1 MNKIYIIKEMT
12 EMDYWDGDYN
22 IPVTTIIQEA
32 ELINTI
38 IPSDGKAPFYEVV
51 PLYIIDEYNKIREQ
65 KPLLRNN
72 RGISTPINSIYVNK
86 IFSNEKLALEDS
98 HSRNIDIIINRSNGI
113 GDNSS
118 SIRVIQSE
126 IDHMLERIK
135 KFHELE
141 KRINPGIDEET
152 INYYTYLL
160 ERKIESLKFDAEKGE
175 KKGRRLVYENKNNN
189 KWYYI

>member
-98 HSRNIDIIINRSNGI
+98 HSRNIDIIINRSNDI

-189 KWYYI
+189 K